1 MSKNIS
7 YQGAFIKGY
16 EHADFSVG
24 TTASTALFMAPAGTR
39 RVALVIQNTSTT
51 ATVQAILHP
60 HGSVGIR
67 IAPLGSI
74 TQENYNGP
82 VRLISS
88 EAATTVHIAYAN
100 S

>member
-1 MSKNIS
+1 MSNNNAYS
-7 YQGAFIKGY
+7 GPFIKGY
-16 EHADFSVG
+16 IHADISVG
-24 TTASTALFMAPAGTR
+24 TSAAQVLATAPAGTR

-51 ATVQAILHP
+51 ATVQAILADT
-60 HGSVGIR
+60 GALGIR

-74 TQENYNGP
+74 TQENYNGT

-88 EAATTVHIAYAN
+88 EAATLVHLAYAN

>member
-1 MSKNIS
+1 MSRTE

-16 EHADFSVG
+16 IHSDVSVG
-24 TTASTALFMAPAGTR
+24 TSAVQFLPIADAGTR
-39 RVALVIQNTSTT
+39 RVALVIQNTSAT
-51 ATVQAILHP
+51 ATVQAIFAAT
-60 HGSVGIR
+60 GSVGIR
-67 IAPLGSI
+67 IPPLGSI

-88 EAATTVHIAYAN
+88 AATTQVHLAYAN

>member
-1 MSKNIS
+1 MSKIE
-7 YQGAFIKGY
+7 YQGPFIKGY
-16 EHADFSVG
+16 VHADVSVG
-24 TTASTALFMAPAGTR
+24 TSAAEFLPIAPAGTR

-51 ATVQAILHP
+51 ATIQAILANS
-60 HGSVGIR
+60 GSVGIR

-88 EAATTVHIAYAN
+88 AAATPVHIAYAN

>member
-1 MSKNIS
+1 MSKIE

-16 EHADFSVG
+16 VHADVSVG
-24 TTASTALFMAPAGTR
+24 VSAAEFLPIAPVGTR

-51 ATVQAILHP
+51 ATVQAILASS
-60 HGSVGIR
+60 GSVGIR
-67 IAPLGSI
+67 IPPLGSI

-82 VRLISS
+82 VRLVSS
-88 EAATTVHIAYAN
+88 AAATAVHIAYAN

>member
-1 MSKNIS
+1 MSRTE

-16 EHADFSVG
+16 IHSDVSVG
-24 TTASTALFMAPAGTR
+24 TSAAQFLPIADAGTR
-39 RVALVIQNTSTT
+39 RVALVIQNTSAT
-51 ATVQAILHP
+51 ATVQAIFAAS
-60 HGSVGIR
+60 GAVGIR
-67 IAPLGSI
+67 IPPLGSI

-88 EAATTVHIAYAN
+88 AAATQVHIAYAN

>member
-16 EHADFSVG
+16 VHADVSV
-24 TTASTALFMAPAGTR
+24 TNTAAEFLPTAPAGTR
-39 RVALVIQNTSTT
+39 RVALVVQNTSAT
-51 ATVQAILHP
+51 ATVQAIFAKT
-60 HGSVGIR
+60 GTVGIR
-67 IAPLGSI
+67 IPPLGSI

-82 VRLISS
+82 VRLIAS
-88 EAATTVHIAYAN
+88 AAAQVHLAYAN

>member
-1 MSKNIS
+1 MSKIE
-7 YQGAFIKGY
+7 YQGPFIKGY
-16 EHADFSVG
+16 VHADVSVG
-24 TTASTALFMAPAGTR
+24 TSAAEFLPIAPAGTR

-51 ATVQAILHP
+51 ATIQAILAST
-60 HGSVGIR
+60 GAVGIR

-88 EAATTVHIAYAN
+88 GAATPVHIAYAN

>member
-1 MSKNIS
+1 MSRNE

-16 EHADFSVG
+16 VHTDTTVG
-24 TTASTALFMAPAGTR
+24 TSAVAVLPTAPAGTR
-39 RVALVIQNTSTT
+39 RVALVIQNTSAT
-51 ATVQAILHP
+51 ATVQAIFAET
-60 HGSVGIR
+60 GAVGIR
-67 IAPLGSI
+67 IPPLGSI

-88 EAATTVHIAYAN
+88 AASTQVHLAYAN